1 MYLASELSPSQ
12 RLGLWTRRSV
22 CCVCVQGLSHVRLFA
37 TPWTTACQ
45 SPLFSTISQS
55 LLKFM
60 SVESVMLSNHLI
72 LCHPLPI
79 LPSIFATI
87 RIFSN
92 ELALH
97 MRWAKNWSFRFSI
110 SPSNEY
116 SGLISFRIDWFD
128 LLAVQETL
136 ESLFQHHSLKTS
148 ILWHSAFFMVY
159 MCLHGSHLCVA
170 WLPHIMAAMEES
182 DFSLGY
188 RDAKALSQQTKQSY
202 ITFCDPASEVVQCH
216 LPHTFLV
223 KAVSTLSRRGT

>member
-1 MYLASELSPSQ
+1 ML
-12 RLGLWTRRSV
+12 
-22 CCVCVQGLSHVRLFA
+22 CVCVQGLSNVQLFA

-45 SPLFSTISQS
+45 SPLFSTISRS

-60 SVESVMLSNHLI
+60 SIESVMLSNHLI
-72 LCHPLPI
+72 LCHPLSI
-79 LPSIFATI
+79 WPSIFATV

-97 MRWAKNWSFRFSI
+97 MRWAKNWSFRCSI

-136 ESLFQHHSLKTS
+136 ESLLQHHSLKTS
-148 ILWHSAFFMVY
+148 VLWHSAFFMVY
-159 MCLHGSHLCVA
+159 MCPHGSHLCVA

-188 RDAKALSQQTKQSY
+188 RDAKASSQQTKQSF

-216 LPHTFLV
+216 LPYAFLV
-223 KAVSTLSRRGT
+223 KAVSSLSRRGT